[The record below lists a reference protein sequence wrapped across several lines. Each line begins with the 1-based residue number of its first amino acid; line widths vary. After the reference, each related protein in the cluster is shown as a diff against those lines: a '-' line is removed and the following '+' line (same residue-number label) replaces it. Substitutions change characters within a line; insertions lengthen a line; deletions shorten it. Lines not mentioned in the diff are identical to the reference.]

1 MQIGMPLDQH
11 DAGRAERF
19 CRPLTSENMI
29 DREGSLDQQNQPR
42 GQKIAAERLQWVDSV
57 AKPATEIEAGTS
69 LGTVWKARPGYAS
82 AGAAGIGISFAN
94 LRRF

>member
-1 MQIGMPLDQH
+1 MR
-11 DAGRAERF
+11 AGERQE
-19 CRPLTSENMI
+19 L
-29 DREGSLDQQNQPR
+29 
-42 GQKIAAERLQWVDSV
+42 VDSV
-57 AKPATEIEAGTS
+57 EKPATEIEAGTS

>member
-1 MQIGMPLDQH
+1 MGADSYDEGGSPCVPETECLPFASCQTCEWPVAAL
-11 DAGRAERF
+11 AGIPGGTSK
-19 CRPLTSENMI
+19 RPVL
-29 DREGSLDQQNQPR
+29 
-42 GQKIAAERLQWVDSV
+42 VDSV
-57 AKPATEIEAGTS
+57 EKPATEIEAGAG